1 MSLFLVELIF
11 GWAYTVYDFE
21 QLFYR
26 SKDIKKGLAE
36 VLRRCLAELRKGLAE
51 VLRRSCGGLAEVLA
65 EVLRSCPQVLRRC
78 LAELRKGLAE
88 VLRKSCGGLA
98 EVLAEVLRSLL
109 KPCGGLR
116 KTLNFY
122 ITLS

>member
-51 VLRRSCGGLAEVLA
+51 VLRRSCGGLAEL
-65 EVLRSCPQVLRRC
+65 ST
-78 LAELRKGLAE
+78 GLAE
-88 VLRKSCGGLA
+88 VSCGAPQGSCGGLA
-98 EVLAEVLRSLL
+98 QYWQIQMSLNSQIEF
-109 KPCGGLR
+109 
-116 KTLNFY
+116 TQ
-122 ITLS
+122 IISLS

>member
-36 VLRRCLAELRKGLAE
+36 VLRRSCGGP
-51 VLRRSCGGLAEVLA
+51 CGGLAEVSLYSP
-65 EVLRSCPQVLRRC
+65 LRIDVD
-78 LAELRKGLAE
+78 
-88 VLRKSCGGLA
+88 
-98 EVLAEVLRSLL
+98 
-109 KPCGGLR
+109 
-116 KTLNFY
+116 N
-122 ITLS
+122 

>member
-51 VLRRSCGGLAEVLA
+51 VLRRSCGVVHRSCGG
-65 EVLRSCPQVLRRC
+65 VLRSSARVLRRSC
-78 LAELRKGLAE
+78 GGP
-88 VLRKSCGGLA
+88 CGGLA
-98 EVLAEVLRSLL
+98 EFIEILRRPPQDFELL
-109 KPCGGLR
+109 HYVVIGP
-116 KTLNFY
+116 
-122 ITLS
+122 I